1 MQIVDWRA
9 SDVRVSPS
17 GTAFQNWHIRLEI
30 MAMHCSLPWH
40 WCNVERVA
48 CHLHA
53 SQAAFE
59 LYDLSLARHAKFG
72 LLEIARGLSRLMSR
86 NRRV

>member
-1 MQIVDWRA
+1 MRA
-9 SDVRVSPS
+9 SPS

-30 MAMHCSLPWH
+30 MGMHCSFSWRC
-40 WCNVERVA
+40 CNVERVA
-48 CHLHA
+48 RCLHA

-72 LLEIARGLSRLMSR
+72 LLETARGLSRLLGS
-86 NRRV
+86 VEGYDSA